1 MQKLAKF
8 MLDPDAPNATSTLIN
23 GVSIIIDIIRH
34 NNSDLENDP
43 AVAALYDYQST
54 AVRAG
59 GSVSLADMLR
69 VMGDHVPEFT
79 HLLLKPRSVNGPI
92 RTTLGELEPLGFERL
107 KICELFAELLHCSNM
122 SNLNNFSMTPEEEAE
137 LEDKQPDEQL
147 EEEEEKKEE
156 KVEETTKSD
165 AEPELSVGDYLKSK
179 FVDKK
184 AMPICVD
191 LFFAFPW
198 NNFLH
203 YVIYDMLHQVFNGRM
218 DVGLNRSLA
227 ISILKDGQL
236 TDKIV
241 IAQKAN
247 DEEW

>member
-8 MLDPDAPNATSTLIN
+8 MLDPEAPNATSTLIN

-43 AVAALYDYQST
+43 AVAALYDYQSA

-69 VMGDHVPEFT
+69 VMGDHVLEFT

-122 SNLNNFSMTPEEEAE
+122 SNLNNFAMTPDEEAELEAE
-137 LEDKQPDEQL
+137 LEDKLPQENDAEGEKEQK
-147 EEEEEKKEE
+147 EEEAKEE
-156 KVEETTKSD
+156 ADIKEEDKTEEAAVVKTE

-179 FVDKK
+179 FVDNK
-184 AMPICVD
+184 AMPICVVR
-191 LFFAFPW
+191 
-198 NNFLH
+198 NF
-203 YVIYDMLHQVFNGRM
+203 V
-218 DVGLNRSLA
+218 
-227 ISILKDGQL
+227 QL
-236 TDKIV
+236 
-241 IAQKAN
+241 Q
-247 DEEW
+247 

>member
-54 AVRAG
+54 AVRTG
-59 GSVSLADMLR
+59 GSVSLAEMLK

-122 SNLNNFSMTPEEEAE
+122 SNLNNFSITPEEEAD
-137 LEDKQPDEQL
+137 LQNLSDEQKG
-147 EEEEEKKEE
+147 EEQKKEQTE
-156 KVEETTKSD
+156 KDDSKKESKAEAAGK
-165 AEPELSVGDYLKSK
+165 EPELSVGDYLKSK
-179 FVDKK
+179 FVDNK
-184 AMPICVD
+184 ALPICVVESP
-191 LFFAFPW
+191 FFI
-198 NNFLH
+198 FLG
-203 YVIYDMLHQVFNGRM
+203 FR
-218 DVGLNRSLA
+218 
-227 ISILKDGQL
+227 
-236 TDKIV
+236 
-241 IAQKAN
+241 
-247 DEEW
+247 

>member
-43 AVAALYDYQST
+43 SVAALYDYQST

-122 SNLNNFSMTPEEEAE
+122 SNLNNFTMTPEEEAE
-137 LEDKQPDEQL
+137 LEDKLPEEQ
-147 EEEEEKKEE
+147 EEEDADQESKKDEESKEEADSKKEE
-156 KVEETTKSD
+156 TVKS
-165 AEPELSVGDYLKSK
+165 ESKPELSVGDYLKSK
-179 FVDKK
+179 FVENK
-184 AMPICVD
+184 AMPICVVRIFAPARIVERW
-191 LFFAFPW
+191 LNKFFFFFFFRCRTCFSHFPGTT
-198 NNFLH
+198 FC
-203 YVIYDMLHQVFNGRM
+203 IM
-218 DVGLNRSLA
+218 
-227 ISILKDGQL
+227 
-236 TDKIV
+236 
-241 IAQKAN
+241 
-247 DEEW
+247 

>member
-122 SNLNNFSMTPEEEAE
+122 SNLNNFTMTPEEEAE
-137 LEDKQPDEQL
+137 LEDKLPEEQKEEDVDQESKKDEESK
-147 EEEEEKKEE
+147 EEADSKKEE
-156 KVEETTKSD
+156 TVKS
-165 AEPELSVGDYLKSK
+165 ESKPELSVGDYLKSK
-179 FVDKK
+179 FVENK
-184 AMPICVD
+184 AMPICVVRMFSPARIVERWLNKF
-191 LFFAFPW
+191 LFFFRCRIYFSHFPGTT
-198 NNFLH
+198 FC
-203 YVIYDMLHQVFNGRM
+203 IM
-218 DVGLNRSLA
+218 
-227 ISILKDGQL
+227 
-236 TDKIV
+236 
-241 IAQKAN
+241 
-247 DEEW
+247 